1 MSKLYRNELER
12 ETLYSLLKHPQVY
25 IENQSWINRESF
37 HHPTHKQIFDVFR
50 LQVLHGGSTDPVVI
64 GEKCIEAGAFDK
76 DGVDIK
82 DYINNIDLFKISA
95 DGAKELVRDLSFNHV
110 LRKAESKIDR
120 LKTKIY
126 SSSSNDDK
134 TQTIQELQQISNEI
148 ILPSD
153 EETQPKKI
161 FSGYKQVL
169 IDRRDNPIDMMGY
182 SSPFPTFNS
191 TYGGFEPKMTY
202 VFVGRG
208 GIGKSTILHY
218 FSNHLCKDHNLP
230 TLILDT
236 EMPEDFVRDRFFAMR
251 TKIPNY
257 AIRTGKVKFN
267 PELAV
272 KFEEEVEKLD
282 EDMPLYI
289 KHIPE
294 EGIEEMRQIIFEWYY
309 NEVGEGNP
317 CVLVFDYLKCN
328 SKMLKNNW
336 SEHQALGEL
345 IDNLHKISGKINAIL
360 LTAVQANRKGD
371 SFNRS
376 ADGVTDDSTIIA
388 DSDRIQRY
396 AEFVAEIRLKTP
408 DEIVLDEG
416 ITNEEAEE
424 VFQNI
429 NRMGFNDLRFGTHK
443 MIVFKGRSQGENAPG
458 GLDLVSRLM
467 PNGTYR
473 LDRNFFNLHFNN
485 FEIREKGTLR
495 DITAH
500 AENGLMLDDMHPND
514 NNNEL
519 L

>member
-1 MSKLYRNELER
+1 MSKLYRSELER

-25 IENQSWINRESF
+25 IENQSWVNRDSF
-37 HHPTHKQIFDVFR
+37 HHPTHKQIFDIFR
-50 LQVLHGGSTDPVVI
+50 IQVLHGGSTDPVVI
-64 GEKCIEAGAFDK
+64 GEKCLEAGVIDK

-82 DYINNIDLFKISA
+82 DYINNIDLFKISL
-95 DGAKELVRDLSFNHV
+95 DGAKELVNDLSFNHV
-110 LRKAESKIDR
+110 LRKAEDKIDR
-120 LKTKIY
+120 IKTKIY
-126 SSSSNDDK
+126 SSSLGDDK
-134 TQTIQELQQISNEI
+134 AETIRELQEISNEI

-153 EETQPKKI
+153 EDTRPKKI
-161 FSGYKQVL
+161 FSGYKKVL
-169 IDRRDNPIDMMGY
+169 TDRRDNPIEMMGY
-182 SSPFPTFNS
+182 SSPFPTFN
-191 TYGGFEPKMTY
+191 TMYGGFEPKMTY

-218 FSNHLCKDHNLP
+218 FSNHLCKEHKLP

-236 EMPEDFVRDRFFAMR
+236 EMPEEFVRDRFFAMD

-267 PELAV
+267 AELSL
-272 KFEEEVEKLD
+272 KFEDEINKLD
-282 EDMPLYI
+282 EELPLYI
-289 KHIPE
+289 KHIPDE
-294 EGIEEMRQIIFEWYY
+294 SIDEIRQIVLEWYY

-317 CVLVFDYLKCN
+317 CVIAFDYLKCN

-345 IDNLHKISGKINAIL
+345 IDNLHKISGKINAVL
-360 LTAVQANRKGD
+360 LTAIQANRKGD

-416 ITNEEAEE
+416 ISTEEAEE

-429 NRMGFNDLRFGTHK
+429 NTVGFNDLRFGTHK
-443 MIVFKGRSQGENAPG
+443 MIVFKGRTQGENAPG
-458 GLDLVSRLM
+458 PLDLVSRLM

-473 LDRNFFNLHFNN
+473 LDRNFFNLHYNN

-495 DITAH
+495 DITVH
-500 AENGLMLDDMHPND
+500 AENRLMLDDMNPND
-514 NNNEL
+514 DGEL
-519 L
+519 I

>member
-1 MSKLYRNELER
+1 MSSKLYRSELER
-12 ETLYSLLKHPQVY
+12 ETLYSLLKHPKIY

-37 HHPTHKQIFDVFR
+37 HHPTHKQIFDVFKI
-50 LQVLHGGSTDPVVI
+50 QVLNGGSTDPVVI
-64 GEKCIEAGAFDK
+64 GEKCIEAGVFDK
-76 DGVDIK
+76 DGVNIK
-82 DYINNIDLFKISA
+82 DYINNIDLFKISPE
-95 DGAKELVRDLSFNHV
+95 GAKELVSDLSFNHV
-110 LRKAESKIDR
+110 LRKAEDKISKIQ
-120 LKTKIY
+120 TKIY
-126 SSSSNDDK
+126 SSASGDDK
-134 TQTIQELQQISNEI
+134 AQTIQELQEISNEI

-153 EETQPKKI
+153 EDTRPKKI
-161 FSGYKQVL
+161 YSGYKKTL
-169 IDRRDNPIDMMGY
+169 RDRVDNPVELMGY
-182 SSPFPTFNS
+182 ATPFPTFN
-191 TYGGFEPKMTY
+191 TMYGGFEPKMTY

-236 EMPEDFVRDRFFAMR
+236 EMAEEFVKDRFFAME

-267 PELAV
+267 PELSL
-272 KFEEEVEKLD
+272 KFDEEVEKIN

-294 EGIEEMRQIIFEWYY
+294 EGIEEIRQIILEWYY

-317 CVLVFDYLKCN
+317 CVVTFDYLKCN

-336 SEHQALGEL
+336 AEHQALGEL
-345 IDNLHKISGKINAIL
+345 IDHLDKICTKINAIL
-360 LTAVQANRKGD
+360 LTAIQANRKGD

-376 ADGVTDDSTIIA
+376 STEVTDDSTIIA

-396 AEFVAEIRLKTP
+396 ASFIAEIRIKTP

-416 ITNEEAEE
+416 ITAEEAED

-429 NRMGFNDLRFGTHK
+429 NTIGFNQLRFGTHK

-458 GLDLVSRLM
+458 ALDLVSRLM

-473 LDRNFFNLHFNN
+473 LDRNYFNLHYNN

-495 DITAH
+495 EITTH
-500 AENGLMLDDMHPND
+500 AENRLMLDDMNPAD
-514 NNNEL
+514 EEEL
-519 L
+519 I

>member
-1 MSKLYRNELER
+1 MSKLYRSELER
-12 ETLYSLLKHPQVY
+12 ETLYSLLSHPQVY
-25 IENQSWINRESF
+25 VENQSWINRESF

-50 LQVLHGGSTDPVVI
+50 LQVLHGGSTDPVVV
-64 GEKCIEAGAFDK
+64 GEKCIEAGVFDK

-82 DYINNIDLFKISA
+82 DYINNIDLFKISSS
-95 DGAKELVRDLSFNHV
+95 GAKELVKDLSFNHV
-110 LRKAESKIDR
+110 LRKAEGKIDR

-126 SSSSNDDK
+126 SSASGEDK

-153 EETQPKKI
+153 EESRPKKI
-161 FSGYKQVL
+161 YSGYKQVL
-169 IDRRDNPIDMMGY
+169 LERRDNPIEMMGY
-182 SSPFPTFNS
+182 SSPFDSFNS
-191 TYGGFEPKMTY
+191 SYGGFEPKMTY

-218 FSNHLCKDHNLP
+218 FSNHLCKEHNLP

-236 EMPEDFVRDRFFAMR
+236 EMPEDFVRDRFFAMS

-267 PELAV
+267 PELSL
-272 KFEEEVEKLD
+272 KFEDEVNRLD
-282 EDMPLYI
+282 ENMPLYI
-289 KHIPE
+289 KHIPDQNIDE
-294 EGIEEMRQIIFEWYY
+294 IRQIIFEWYY

-317 CVLVFDYLKCN
+317 CVLAFDYLKCS

-345 IDNLHKISGKINAIL
+345 IDSLHKISGKINAVL

-376 ADGVTDDSTIIA
+376 SDGVTDDSTIIA

-467 PNGTYR
+467 PNGAYR
-473 LDRNFFNLHFNN
+473 LDRNYFNLHFNN

-495 DITAH
+495 EITAH
-500 AENGLMLDDMHPND
+500 AENSLMLGDTHPDD
-514 NNNEL
+514 NENL
-519 L
+519 I